1 MGTQAGQCNQQA
13 NAIALGTQAGQ
24 GAQGMYSVAIGSLAG
39 SEASNSIVINASG
52 SNLNNTTVGAFIV
65 RPIAAFA
72 IAANN
77 ATYGALMYD
86 TTTREIMY
94 STILAKTFVIDH
106 PIKKDNY
113 LVHACLEGP
122 ESGVYYRGTS
132 CIPPTK
138 HFIKIT
144 LPDYVSEL
152 MTEYTVYVSPIIDD
166 PIIDKINDNV
176 NIPILAASRVKKGKF
191 KVFKQGSQN
200 DDKTNCI
207 SCYFDYIVFAKRH
220 SIEIEPKKA
229 EVVVKGDGPYTWL

>member
-1 MGTQAGQCNQQA
+1 
-13 NAIALGTQAGQ
+13 
-24 GAQGMYSVAIGSLAG
+24 
-39 SEASNSIVINASG
+39 
-52 SNLNNTTVGAFIV
+52 
-65 RPIAAFA
+65 
-72 IAANN
+72 
-77 ATYGALMYD
+77 MYD
-86 TTTREIMY
+86 TITSEIMY
-94 STILAKTFVIDH
+94 STILSKTFVIDH

-144 LPDYVSEL
+144 LPDYVAEL

-166 PIIDKINDNV
+166 AFIDKINDNV

-207 SCYFDYIVFAKRH
+207 SCYFDYIVFAKRL